1 MDKIITVFD
10 FYCGCGYIPRSARV
24 NIYDANTKRRVAEDY
39 QNLTGDFDFDFAKV
53 RGYKWN
59 PRTQLLKIYAA

>member
-1 MDKIITVFD
+1 
-10 FYCGCGYIPRSARV
+10 V
-24 NIYDANTKRRVAEDY
+24 NIYDANTKRRVAKDY